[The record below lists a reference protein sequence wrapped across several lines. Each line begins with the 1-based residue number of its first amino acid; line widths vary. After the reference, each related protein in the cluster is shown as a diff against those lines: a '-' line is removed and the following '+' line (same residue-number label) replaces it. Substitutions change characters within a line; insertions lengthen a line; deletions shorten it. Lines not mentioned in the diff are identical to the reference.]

1 MAATTNVTGLIG
13 TVDGLWEKIDAELQ
27 AREWN
32 WKQLSAMIPIARQYL
47 EKACE
52 VGQMNATL
60 FRRLVDIFG
69 WKVSDVMQLEWQPDD
84 TKDTK

>member
-32 WKQLSAMIPIARQYL
+32 WKQLAEMIPCARQYL

-52 VGQMNATL
+52 VGQMHATL
-60 FRRLVDIFG
+60 FRRLVDIFD
-69 WKVSDVMQLEWQPDD
+69 WKVSDVIKLEWQPD